1 MTFTDSLTKFRGK
14 VLAIDID
21 GTICTE
27 ERAFDRPLATP
38 LPGAVQALKM
48 LKSNGNTLI
57 LWTGRGWEQY
67 RVTKQ
72 WLDDHD
78 FPYDQILMGK
88 PVVDLIVDDRA
99 RQFKGWEHL
108 QA

>member
-1 MTFTDSLTKFRGK
+1 VIFTNSLTNVKDK

-27 ERAFDRPLATP
+27 ERTFERPLAKP
-38 LPGAVQALKM
+38 LEGALDALKM
-48 LKSNGNTLI
+48 LKSNGNTII

-67 RVTKQ
+67 KVTKQ
-72 WLDDHD
+72 WLDDHG

-88 PVVDLIVDDRA
+88 PVVNIFIDDRA
-99 RQFKGWEHL
+99 RHFKNWSDL
-108 QA
+108 NV